1 MMGTTACMWKLD
13 MTPGSWNE
21 LSLGNET
28 KTFLASD
35 SRTVHIVCSS
45 QENRTVKFYFTC
57 LHTYTVFYSSS
68 CCTEIDNNYINM
80 YTKR

>member
-1 MMGTTACMWKLD
+1 

-45 QENRTVKFYFTC
+45 QENGTVKFYLPCLDTLWFTVPHVVQK
-57 LHTYTVFYSSS
+57 LTLT
-68 CCTEIDNNYINM
+68 CTLKDTEGGD
-80 YTKR
+80 RE